1 MTTDPG
7 PAGELR
13 EAAKGLRELAEA
25 AKALT
30 EDGHGEWFLWGV
42 VQETTWQDWPEP
54 QPVLDD
60 GPFGTGETV
69 MSDGRYEPTGQ
80 AFVSHPRWTHDRE
93 ESWHEAEFIAGP
105 VPEALA
111 RFIASMHPAVALAV
125 ADLLEQIAAEAEVFL
140 HPDGNCDR
148 CNLWFGDADNTEAD
162 AVCTCWDD
170 ALKVARAYLGGEIR

>member
-1 MTTDPG
+1 MADTPDSV
-7 PAGELR
+7 AELR
-13 EAAKGLRELAEA
+13 EAAKGLKELAGA

-30 EDGHGEWFLWGV
+30 EDGNGEWFPWGV

-80 AFVSHPRWTHDRE
+80 AYVSHARWTHDSE
-93 ESWHEAEFIAGP
+93 EAWHEAEFIAGP
-105 VPEALA
+105 MPEPLA

-125 ADLLEQIAAEAEVFL
+125 ADLLDKIAWMGEMDKEMLGRVGCDEAI
-140 HPDGNCDR
+140 
-148 CNLWFGDADNTEAD
+148 AIAM
-162 AVCTCWDD
+162 
-170 ALKVARAYLGGEIR
+170 AYLGGETR